1 MMHLEKVMVYGAEKV
16 EQVENRLQ
24 ARLDEHELA
33 IMTLKQENIKIK
45 ELLKL
50 SSVEQARTDY
60 LLSELTR
67 RRSQSASSQKLPPF
81 FTEKRTK

>member
-1 MMHLEKVMVYGAEKV
+1 MVYGAEKV

-60 LLSELTR
+60 LLLN
-67 RRSQSASSQKLPPF
+67 
-81 FTEKRTK
+81 